1 MTDRLA
7 DWLNNR
13 LTDWVTY
20 NVLAEL
26 LTDGWLTYMHLLIN
40 QLTDQLTDWLTGLL
54 ADWPVGRSSRTCYSV
69 QASQP
74 VNQSVSLGQQSVG
87 QSSSTCYSVQASQPA
102 HFGKV
107 VKYSLTCLYAVT
119 CIWRSTNWLMGWL
132 TDWLADLRTWTCWMA
147 KWLTHADWLIDSLTC
162 LCVLAN
168 WLIDWLA
175 ELHTCLK
182 AYWPIEW
189 LTDWLCDR

>member
-26 LTDGWLTYMHLLIN
+26 LTDSCLTYMHLLIN
-40 QLTDQLTDWLTGLL
+40 QLTDRLTDWLTGLL

-132 TDWLADLRTWTCWMA
+132 TDWM
-147 KWLTHADWLIDSLTC
+147 ADWLT
-162 LCVLAN
+162 V
-168 WLIDWLA
+168 WQIDWL
-175 ELHTCLK
+175 TDSQRTGCLIG
-182 AYWPIEW
+182 WLITWLIGSMCW
-189 LTDWLCDR
+189 LTYWRSGKWIHN